1 MKSFFMRFKKSKDL
15 EVPEEVGESYIEI
28 DAASNVAKEDSV
40 HVRPFILT
48 NFESVKPVVDS
59 LREGNTIALLNIKPL
74 KENDIVEL
82 KRAINKVKKTCDAV
96 EGDIAGFG
104 EDWIAVTP
112 KFAKVF
118 RPPRAQPKP
127 QTYNEEQFSDF

>member
-1 MKSFFMRFKKSKDL
+1 MKFRKSKDL
-15 EVPEEVGESYIEI
+15 EVPEEGNAHYIEI
-28 DAASNVAKEDSV
+28 DAASNVPAEDRV
-40 HVRPFILT
+40 HVRPFVLT
-48 NFESVKPVVDS
+48 NFESVKPIVDS

-74 KENDIVEL
+74 KESDLVEL

-118 RPPRAQPKP
+118 RAPKVQPKP
-127 QTYNEEQFSDF
+127 QTYNEENFDDF